1 MFIVRIMIV
10 MGIGNDTALLPQQYQ
25 TNIGVKR
32 HKVGLE
38 MRKVEVKWCKI
49 LNLPFLYRLGSNLG
63 FRYILK

>member
-10 MGIGNDTALLPQQYQ
+10 IGIGNDTALLPQHQ

-32 HKVGLE
+32 HKVGIE
-38 MRKVEVKWCKI
+38 MRKIEVKWRKI

-63 FRYILK
+63 FRYILG